1 MAVIAAIAISAGIS
15 AVVQAYVQHQAQK
28 GSKNELKEIKKAFDA
43 LVPPEYDINIDDPP
57 ELIAQ
62 KTRSIDYDFSRM
74 TPEQYKVVGKY
85 APETVPYIEEQNPEL
100 IRDSAIGKEGLSAQ
114 QNALQKLRE
123 VSEGGIDPQF
133 AQRMKEAADRSQMEA
148 QSRQESILQD
158 YGRKGLLGSGTG
170 LAAQL
175 SGAEG
180 AMQRGSQQS
189 SDAAT
194 QAYLN
199 QLGALRQSG
208 ELGGQMRGQELDLA
222 ARNAQIANS
231 FNERTTGAYQN
242 YLQNIANQR
251 NDAALKNL
259 ATQQGVENLN
269 VGERNASAIRER
281 DRSDILKEK
290 LREQSIANTA
300 NKNMINQQ
308 NWENKIKQKQIEDG
322 IKQQQFSNQ
331 IQKTTGSTGANQ
343 AMAQNIMQTGQ
354 QNANIA
360 SGLGSAAQTGILSY
374 AEMKQKDDEK
384 EARRKRDDY
393 LYPGM
398 YD

>member
-1 MAVIAAIAISAGIS
+1 MAAVIAAIAISAGVS
-15 AVVQAYVQHQAQK
+15 ALAQAYQQHKAQQ
-28 GSKNELKEIKKAFDA
+28 GSKAELREIKKAFDA

-62 KTRSIDYDFSRM
+62 TAKSVNYDFSKM

-222 ARNAQIANS
+222 ARNASIANN
-231 FNERTTGAYQN
+231 FNERTTAAYQN

-259 ATQQGVENLN
+259 ATQQGIENLN

-290 LREQSIANTA
+290 LLQV
-300 NKNMINQQ
+300 
-308 NWENKIKQKQIEDG
+308 
-322 IKQQQFSNQ
+322 
-331 IQKTTGSTGANQ
+331 
-343 AMAQNIMQTGQ
+343 
-354 QNANIA
+354 
-360 SGLGSAAQTGILSY
+360 SY
-374 AEMKQKDDEK
+374 
-384 EARRKRDDY
+384 
-393 LYPGM
+393 
-398 YD
+398 